1 MGYIY
6 RTQACPIDNF
16 LDRRHQI
23 RIYLP
28 FQLLIRRLNVYVR
41 LLVTASTLK
50 AIEVITVARANGAV
64 SDIKDSLHRYLED
77 VAASQPLTAAEE
89 VTLATRIKKGD
100 LKARA
105 KLVEANLRFVITV
118 AREYQNQGVP
128 LVDLI
133 SAGNIGLITA
143 AERFDETKGFKFI
156 SYAVWWIRQS
166 ILQTLA
172 EHSRVVRLP
181 LNRVDL
187 LRRISRYT
195 NNKQQETSNR
205 PAEEE
210 IAEELGISVEQVVD
224 TLTSGQRIL
233 SLDAT
238 FGDDDEN
245 SLLEIMPDDTQEA
258 PDSMTLKNSLED
270 EIEAAL
276 STLDDREQE
285 VIRLYFGLGGAP
297 EMTLEEIGMQFRL
310 TRERVRQI
318 KEKALR
324 KLRHPTR
331 GRKLMP
337 YTE

>member
-1 MGYIY
+1 VVGGL
-6 RTQACPIDNF
+6 RRVSFGEF
-16 LDRRHQI
+16 LRNSSHSSA
-23 RIYLP
+23 LAGKS
-28 FQLLIRRLNVYVR
+28 F
-41 LLVTASTLK
+41 TAN
-50 AIEVITVARANGAV
+50 EVIVLARLISASN
-64 SDIKDSLHRYLED
+64 DTKDALHRYLED
-77 VAASQPLTAAEE
+77 VASSQPLSSKEE
-89 VTLATRIKKGD
+89 VALARRIRKGD

-105 KLVEANLRFVITV
+105 TLVEANLRFVITV
-118 AREYQNQGVP
+118 ARDYQNQGVP

-133 SAGNIGLITA
+133 SAGNLGLITA

-156 SYAVWWIRQS
+156 SYAVWWIRQA

-172 EHSRVVRLP
+172 EHSRIVRLP

-195 NNKQQETSNR
+195 TTRQQETALR
-205 PAEEE
+205 PQEEE
-210 IAEELGISVEQVVD
+210 IATELGISIEQVVD
-224 TLTSGQRIL
+224 TMASGQRIL

-238 FGDDDEN
+238 MGEGDEN
-245 SLLEIMPDDTQEA
+245 SLMEIMPDVTQEA
-258 PDSMTLKNSLED
+258 PDTMALRNSLEN

-276 STLDDREQE
+276 ETLDEREQQ
-285 VIRLYFGLGGAP
+285 VIRLYFGIGGDR
-297 EMTLEEIGMQFRL
+297 ELTLEEIGSQFRL

-337 YTE
+337 YAEEEEP

>member
-1 MGYIY
+1 MHYI
-6 RTQACPIDNF
+6 
-16 LDRRHQI
+16 QI
-23 RIYLP
+23 LRKSNTWCKFSPKNEVIGLA
-28 FQLLIRRLNVYVR
+28 RL
-41 LLVTASTLK
+41 TASSNDT
-50 AIEVITVARANGAV
+50 
-64 SDIKDSLHRYLED
+64 KDALHRYLED
-77 VAASQPLTAAEE
+77 VASSQPLSSKEE
-89 VTLATRIKKGD
+89 VALAQRIKKGD

-105 KLVEANLRFVITV
+105 TLVEANLRFVITV
-118 AREYQNQGVP
+118 ARDYQNQGVP

-133 SAGNIGLITA
+133 SSGNLGLITA

-172 EHSRVVRLP
+172 EHSRIVRLP

-195 NNKQQETSNR
+195 NTRQQETSLR
-205 PAEEE
+205 PQEEE
-210 IAEELGISVEQVVD
+210 IADELGLTVEQVMD
-224 TLTSGQRIL
+224 TLASGQRIL

-238 FGDDDEN
+238 LGEGEDN
-245 SLLEIMPDDTQEA
+245 SLLEVMPDATQES
-258 PDSMTLKNSLED
+258 PDTMAMRNSLEH
-270 EIEAAL
+270 EIESAL
-276 STLDDREQE
+276 ETLDEREQQ
-285 VIRLYFGLGGAP
+285 VIRLYFGIGGNR
-297 EMTLEEIGMQFRL
+297 ELTLEEIGTQFRL

-337 YTE
+337 YAEEEGA

>member
-1 MGYIY
+1 M
-6 RTQACPIDNF
+6 P
-16 LDRRHQI
+16 
-23 RIYLP
+23 RI
-28 FQLLIRRLNVYVR
+28 
-41 LLVTASTLK
+41 STSSN
-50 AIEVITVARANGAV
+50 EV
-64 SDIKDSLHRYLED
+64 KDALHRYLED
-77 VAASQPLTAAEE
+77 VATSKPLSSKEE
-89 VTLATRIKKGD
+89 VELACRIKKGD
-100 LKARA
+100 MKARA

-133 SAGNIGLITA
+133 SAGNLGLITA

-187 LRRISRYT
+187 LRRISRYS
-195 NNKQQETSNR
+195 SNRHQATASR

-210 IAEELGISVEQVVD
+210 IAEELGITVEQVMD
-224 TLTSGQRIL
+224 TLASGQRIL

-238 FGDDDEN
+238 LGDDEEN
-245 SLLEIMPDDTQEA
+245 SLLEIMPDTSQESPDTMA
-258 PDSMTLKNSLED
+258 MRNSLEH

-276 STLDDREQE
+276 STLDDREQQ
-285 VIRLYFGLGGAP
+285 VIRLYFGLSGAP
-297 EMTLEEIGMQFRL
+297 EMTLEEIGTKFRL

-331 GRKLMP
+331 GRKLVP
-337 YTE
+337 YAEAV

>member
-1 MGYIY
+1 M
-6 RTQACPIDNF
+6 
-16 LDRRHQI
+16 
-23 RIYLP
+23 
-28 FQLLIRRLNVYVR
+28 
-41 LLVTASTLK
+41 
-50 AIEVITVARANGAV
+50 ARALK
-64 SDIKDSLHRYLED
+64 SDFKGVKDSLHRYLED
-77 VAASQPLTAAEE
+77 VASSQPLSAAEE
-89 VTLATRIKKGD
+89 VALAKRIKKGD
-100 LKARA
+100 LEARA

-133 SAGNIGLITA
+133 SAGNIGLIVA
-143 AERFDETKGFKFI
+143 AERFDETRGFKFI

-187 LRRISRYT
+187 LRRIARYT
-195 NNKQQETSNR
+195 NSKQQETSAK
-205 PAEEE
+205 PKEEE
-210 IAEELGISVEQVVD
+210 IAEELGITVEQVVD
-224 TLTSGQRIL
+224 TLSTEQRVL

-245 SLLEIMPDDTQEA
+245 SLLEIMADDNQESPDE
-258 PDSMTLKNSLED
+258 MMLKNSLEY
-270 EIEAAL
+270 EIHAAL
-276 STLDDREQE
+276 DTLDDREKE
-285 VIRLYFGLGGAP
+285 VIRLYFGLSGEP
-297 EMTLEEIGMQFRL
+297 EMTLEEIGLQFHL

-331 GRKLMP
+331 GRKLISFSES
-337 YTE
+337 T

>member
-1 MGYIY
+1 M
-6 RTQACPIDNF
+6 
-16 LDRRHQI
+16 
-23 RIYLP
+23 
-28 FQLLIRRLNVYVR
+28 
-41 LLVTASTLK
+41 
-50 AIEVITVARANGAV
+50 ARATGSSYEDV
-64 SDIKDSLHRYLED
+64 KDSLHRYLED
-77 VAASQPLTAAEE
+77 VASSHPLSSREE
-89 VTLATRIKKGD
+89 VKLAQRIKKGD
-100 LKARA
+100 LEARA

-118 AREYQNQGVP
+118 ARDYQNQGVP

-166 ILQTLA
+166 VLQTLA
-172 EHSRVVRLP
+172 EYSRVVRLP

-195 NNKQQETSNR
+195 NNRQQETASR
-205 PAEEE
+205 PDAEE
-210 IAEELGISVEQVVD
+210 IASELGISVEQVVD
-224 TLTSGQRIL
+224 TLSSGQRIL

-245 SLLEIMPDDTQEA
+245 SLLEIMPDDRQEA
-258 PDSMTLKNSLED
+258 PDSMLMRNSME
-270 EIEAAL
+270 EQIEVAL
-276 STLDDREQE
+276 STLDDRERE
-285 VIRLYFGLGGAP
+285 VIRLYFGLGGAV
-297 EMTLEEIGMQFRL
+297 EMTLEEIGVQFRL

-331 GRKLMP
+331 GRKLIP
-337 YTE
+337 YSDET

>member
-1 MGYIY
+1 M
-6 RTQACPIDNF
+6 AP
-16 LDRRHQI
+16 
-23 RIYLP
+23 
-28 FQLLIRRLNVYVR
+28 
-41 LLVTASTLK
+41 ALK
-50 AIEVITVARANGAV
+50 
-64 SDIKDSLHRYLED
+64 SDFKGVKDSLHRYLED
-77 VAASQPLTAAEE
+77 VASSQPLSAAEE
-89 VTLATRIKKGD
+89 VALAKRIKKGD
-100 LKARA
+100 LEARA

-133 SAGNIGLITA
+133 SAGNIGLIVA
-143 AERFDETKGFKFI
+143 AERFDETRGFKFI

-187 LRRISRYT
+187 LRRIARYT
-195 NNKQQETSNR
+195 NSKQQETSAK
-205 PAEEE
+205 PKEEE
-210 IAEELGISVEQVVD
+210 IAEELGITVEQVVD
-224 TLTSGQRIL
+224 TLSTEQRVL

-245 SLLEIMPDDTQEA
+245 SLLEIMADDNQESPDE
-258 PDSMTLKNSLED
+258 MMLKNSLEY
-270 EIEAAL
+270 EIHAAL
-276 STLDDREQE
+276 DTLDDREKE
-285 VIRLYFGLGGAP
+285 VIRLYFGLSGEP
-297 EMTLEEIGMQFRL
+297 EMTLEEIGLQFHL

-331 GRKLMP
+331 GRKLISFSES
-337 YTE
+337 T